1 MAMPKRS
8 FHLLGLAAAVCMLAG
23 AQSKTAAEGKPAE
36 AAFDP
41 HDLSGEW
48 WAHTVRGSNFSL
60 SAKAPAMTAWAQ
72 AKYDAAKPGLGPRGK
87 PLGNDPIMICD
98 PMGYPRILFWTN
110 YPIEII
116 QIPGRT
122 MMFFSWFYTYRTV
135 WTDGRKL
142 PDAPDPRW
150 YGSSVGKWDG
160 NTFVIDSKGFDER
173 AWLDAD
179 GLPHSEDMTLSER
192 FQRVNRDTIEITMT
206 LTDAKAYTKPWT
218 SDKITLTRDTEHTEM
233 REDICVPSHEAQYKE
248 VVRDPA
254 GGAKPAG
261 K

>member
-1 MAMPKRS
+1 MPKRS

-98 PMGYPRILFWTN
+98 PMGSRGST
-110 YPIEII
+110 PIARS
-116 QIPGRT
+116 GRMAANCPT
-122 MMFFSWFYTYRTV
+122 
-135 WTDGRKL
+135 L
-142 PDAPDPRW
+142 PIRAGMGAPW
-150 YGSSVGKWDG
+150 ASG
-160 NTFVIDSKGFDER
+160 T
-173 AWLDAD
+173 A
-179 GLPHSEDMTLSER
+179 
-192 FQRVNRDTIEITMT
+192 
-206 LTDAKAYTKPWT
+206 
-218 SDKITLTRDTEHTEM
+218 TR
-233 REDICVPSHEAQYKE
+233 S
-248 VVRDPA
+248 
-254 GGAKPAG
+254 
-261 K
+261 